1 METVPQKAFYRKIL
15 VVDDNPTDRFIAK
28 KMIEK
33 CNFAQEVILTESAY
47 QALEHLKELEDEPN
61 SLPEFIF
68 LDINMPGMNGYEFL
82 EQYSKFSDAV
92 KSKSKILMLTTSL
105 HPDDIKRA
113 ESNPLVARFIN
124 KPISK
129 DKLEMIHN
137 EFPMAN

>member
-1 METVPQKAFYRKIL
+1 MEAITQKAFCKKIL

-33 CNFAQEVILTESAY
+33 CNFAQEVILTESAC
-47 QALEHLKELEDEPN
+47 QALEHLKLLEHEPD

-68 LDINMPGMNGYEFL
+68 LDINMPSMNGYEFL
-82 EQYSKFSDAV
+82 EQYSKFPHAV
-92 KSKSKILMLTTSL
+92 KAKSVILMLTTSL

-113 ESNPLVARFIN
+113 ESNPLVVRFIN

-129 DKLEMIHN
+129 NKLEIIQN
-137 EFPMAN
+137 EFPVSN